1 MRGIISRR
9 VINPYR
15 TKNIQ
20 MKNRSLQTLAL
31 ALITVVGFTAC
42 TGLGKLVKNANKI
55 TYKVTPNP
63 VEMHGDSIQVTI
75 TGTYPA
81 KIFPKKATVTTIPV
95 IKYNGGEKALKP
107 VVLIGE
113 KVTGVQGQKIA
124 NKTGGNFSY
133 TSDKVAYIPE
143 MKVATL
149 EVRVGGQVK
158 SKKKDLPAKK
168 VADGTIITPLL
179 VKSDDKAIVGKDEFK
194 KVVPHSE
201 TANIFF
207 IVNQSQVRGTELNSA
222 EMKSFKQYVAAAT
235 VNPNIAFKNM
245 NVSAYASPDGEL
257 TLNTDLAENRAKEAT
272 KAMEAMFKDKKT
284 KVDAAQKDEFYN
296 KVTTAEDWDGFKK
309 AMEASSIADKDLIL
323 RVLTM
328 YPDGETREKEIK
340 NLSKTYTVVADK
352 ILPQLRRAVLTL
364 NVEVKSRTDEQISK
378 LAAST
383 PDSLS
388 VEEILYAATLTQD
401 INAKLDIYK
410 KAEAKYGSDW
420 RTSNNVGMI
429 LLIQNKLNDAE
440 AEFKKADGLSA
451 NNPVIKN
458 NLGIVARWKGDRKA
472 AMDLYKSAI
481 SAGPEVSYN
490 MGIVEIQNG
499 NYPSAVA
506 NFGGDN
512 SFNAALAKLLNGN
525 SEGAMSTIDK
535 AADKDAALSFYL
547 KAIAGARQS
556 KADVLTNN
564 LKVAIQKD
572 ASFKQMAKEDA
583 EFIKF
588 RDNADFK
595 ALTN

>member
-1 MRGIISRR
+1 
-9 VINPYR
+9 
-15 TKNIQ
+15 
-20 MKNRSLQTLAL
+20 MKNRSLQTLGL
-31 ALITVVGFTAC
+31 AVITVVGFTAC

-55 TYKVTPNP
+55 TYKVTPDP
-63 VEMHGDSIQVTI
+63 MEEHGDSIQVTI

-124 NKTGGNFSY
+124 NKTGGSFTY

-158 SKKKDLPAKK
+158 KKTKDLPAKK

-179 VKSDDKAIVGKDEFK
+179 VKSDDKAIIGKDNFQ

-201 TANIFF
+201 TSNIFF
-207 IVNQSQVRGTELNSA
+207 VINQSQVRTSETGG
-222 EMKSFKQYVAAAT
+222 KDFKTFKDYIAAAS
-235 VNPNIAFKNM
+235 VNHNIAFKNM

-257 TLNTDLAENRAKEAT
+257 TLNANLAEDRAKNAT
-272 KAMEAMFKDKKT
+272 KAMMAMFKDKKM
-284 KVDAAQKDEFYN
+284 KVDAAQQETFYN

-340 NLSKTYTVVADK
+340 NLSKTYTIVADK

-364 NVEVKSRTDEQISK
+364 NVDVNSRTDEQISK
-378 LAAST
+378 LAMSA

-401 INAKLDIYK
+401 INTKLDIYK
-410 KAEAKYGSDW
+410 KAETKYASDW

-429 LLIQNKLNDAE
+429 YLIQNKLNDAE
-440 AEFKKADGLSA
+440 AEFKKADGISA

-472 AMDLYKSAI
+472 AMDLYKSA
-481 SAGPEVSYN
+481 SAAGPEVSYN
-490 MGIVEIQNG
+490 MGIIEIQNG

-506 NFGGDN
+506 DFGSDN
-512 SFNAALAKLLNGN
+512 SFNSALAKLLNGN
-525 SEGAMSTIDK
+525 TDGAMSTIDNSTE
-535 AADKDAALSFYL
+535 KDAALSFYL

-572 ASFKQMAKEDA
+572 ASFKQMAKDDA

-588 RDNADFK
+588 SDNADFK